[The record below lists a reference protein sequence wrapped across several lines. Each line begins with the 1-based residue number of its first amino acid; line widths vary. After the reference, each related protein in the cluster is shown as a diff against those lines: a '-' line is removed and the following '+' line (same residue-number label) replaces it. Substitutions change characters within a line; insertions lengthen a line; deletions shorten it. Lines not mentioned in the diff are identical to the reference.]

1 MKDSDYFGFAA
12 GLSRIAASE
21 YIGEDAFPE
30 QERRGIK
37 PIPAEEDP
45 DHAYDR
51 MREDIALMY
60 LENEDEVLLEED
72 LGRDG
77 WDCIPKKE

>member
-1 MKDSDYFGFAA
+1 MKDFDYFSFAA
-12 GLSRIAASE
+12 GLSRLAASE

-37 PIPAEEDP
+37 PLPATEDP

-51 MREDIALMY
+51 KREEWAMQHY
-60 LENEDEVLLEED
+60 ENDRQREAEGEEHEDE
-72 LGRDG
+72 
-77 WDCIPKKE
+77 